1 MSRFLTPTLIRGFP
15 RVLPPGAAVVM
26 DVHQQLQAFE
36 RLPLD
41 AQQKMHVQ
49 QLGRLMSHAWR
60 HSPFWRERLASV
72 SERTPGG
79 KGIVSLSMLPVLTR
93 NDLQGAFEA
102 MRAHLPGWKP
112 NMVHQTR
119 TSGSTG
125 RPVRSERFLP
135 LYWPLHCA
143 MLLTDN
149 RWHRRDAD
157 QPIAVIV
164 DAPDGRHPAW
174 DDVSRMLG
182 HEGPT
187 HLRNLIEH
195 DPDTLVPWLADVKA
209 RYLATT
215 PTMAMRLAEIAIARG
230 VRISLAQIITFG
242 ETVKPELRQIVQN
255 AFGARVT
262 DRYSCEELGAL
273 ALQCPKHDHYHVM
286 AASVIVEI
294 VDDQGHPCPPGE
306 PGRVLLTGLQSF
318 AMPLIR
324 YEVGDYAE
332 WGEPCDCGLTL
343 PVIAR
348 IWGRER
354 SFIRLPDGSLRLAR
368 LTGEY
373 WREIAPVGEYRVVQY
388 ADGLIEAFVTCHR
401 PLTDAEHGAMKAMLQ
416 KVLGHPFEVLV
427 TQCEN
432 IEWGSRWKREDVVRV
447 DHLRETPVA

>member
-1 MSRFLTPTLIRGFP
+1 M
-15 RVLPPGAAVVM
+15 AVIQ
-26 DVHQQLQAFE
+26 DV
-36 RLPLD
+36 PN
-41 AQQKMHVQ
+41 
-49 QLGRLMSHAWR
+49 S
-60 HSPFWRERLASV
+60 
-72 SERTPGG
+72 
-79 KGIVSLSMLPVLTR
+79 
-93 NDLQGAFEA
+93 EA
-102 MRAHLPGWKP
+102 MG
-112 NMVHQTR
+112 
-119 TSGSTG
+119 
-125 RPVRSERFLP
+125 
-135 LYWPLHCA
+135 
-143 MLLTDN
+143 
-149 RWHRRDAD
+149 
-157 QPIAVIV
+157 
-164 DAPDGRHPAW
+164 W
-174 DDVSRMLG
+174 DDMWRALG
-182 HEGPT
+182 KHGRCYR
-187 HLRNLIEH
+187 RNLIQHE
-195 DPDTLVPWLADVKA
+195 PAELLAWLAQLKP
-209 RYLATT
+209 RYLYTT
-215 PTMAMRLAEIAIARG
+215 PTMAARLAALALHAR
-230 VRISLAQIITFG
+230 SDLALAQIITFG
-242 ETVKPELRQIVQN
+242 ETVRPELRRLARE
-255 AFGARVT
+255 AFRALVT
-262 DRYSCEELGAL
+262 DTYSCEELGWI